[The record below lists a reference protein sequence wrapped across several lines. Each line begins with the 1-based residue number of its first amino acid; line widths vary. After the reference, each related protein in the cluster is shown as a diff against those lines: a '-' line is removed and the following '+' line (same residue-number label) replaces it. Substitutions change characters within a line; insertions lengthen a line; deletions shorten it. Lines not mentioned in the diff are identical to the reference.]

1 MWGKAPFCFSLSLA
15 SPGFPAP
22 SQALQAASETLS
34 AATKALSAA
43 NDALSAASEVLS
55 TAFENLSTTS
65 EAYFG
70 QSPRK
75 VFPIVVRHHID
86 IIFLCHVL

>member
-1 MWGKAPFCFSLSLA
+1 MGKGSLLFLSVSSIPRLPCCL
-15 SPGFPAP
+15 PGLPA
-22 SQALQAASETLS
+22 AFETLS
-34 AATKALSAA
+34 AASKALSAA

-70 QSPRK
+70 QSPRR